1 MTFLIYKK
9 KLYQINKR
17 LEKQGVTMDKII
29 DVTAREILDS
39 RGNPTIEAKVVLSSG
54 KTGIAAVPSGASTGK
69 REAVELRDGDTKRFS
84 GKGVLNAV
92 ENINEKISKVI
103 LNLDP
108 LKQNSIDEIMIDLDN
123 TENKE
128 NLGANSI
135 LAVSLATMKSGA
147 KSLEI
152 PLYKYIN
159 ELYDSDNEISLPVPM
174 MNILNGG
181 AHAEG
186 STDFQEIMI
195 APIGFNKFREALRC
209 GVEIYHVLKN
219 NLIKNNHVTTVGDE
233 GGFAPQNLSNSEAIN
248 YVAQSI
254 KDAGYKLGDEVYIAL
269 DVAASEFYINNEYHL
284 SRENKV
290 LSSKL
295 LVSEY
300 EKLCEQYPIYS
311 IEDGLSE
318 DDWDGWAN
326 LTRNLGDNVQ
336 LVGDDLFVT
345 QEKYLKNG
353 INNKSANSIL
363 IKLNQVGTVSET
375 LSAIRLA
382 KKSGFKCIISHR
394 SGETEDTTISDF
406 AVGVSSGQIK
416 TGAPNRSERV
426 AKYNRLLSIE
436 QSIGDNKYTGKSIL

>member
-1 MTFLIYKK
+1 
-9 KLYQINKR
+9 
-17 LEKQGVTMDKII
+17 MDKITDI
-29 DVTAREILDS
+29 TAREILDS
-39 RGNPTIEAKVVLSSG
+39 RGNPTIEATVVLSSG
-54 KTGIAAVPSGASTGK
+54 NTGTAAVPSGASTGK
-69 REAVELRDGDTKRFS
+69 REAVELRDGDKNRFS

-92 ENINEKISKVI
+92 ENINEKIRN
-103 LNLDP
+103 LLTNLDP
-108 LKQNSIDEIMIDLDN
+108 LKQKKIDNIMIDFDN
-123 TENKE
+123 TENKS

-135 LAVSLATMKSGA
+135 LAVSLATMKSA
-147 KSLEI
+147 SKSLKI

-159 ELYDSDNEISLPVPM
+159 QLYDSNNEISLPVPM

-195 APIGFNKFREALRC
+195 APIGFNNFNEALRC

-219 NLIKNNHVTTVGDE
+219 NLKKNNHVTTVGDE
-233 GGFAPQNLSNSEAIN
+233 GGFAPQNLTNSEAIN
-248 YVAQSI
+248 YVAESI
-254 KDAGYKLGDEVYIAL
+254 KDAGYNPGKDVYIAL
-269 DVAASEFYINNEYHL
+269 DVAASEFYTNNKYHL
-284 SRENKV
+284 SRENKI
-290 LSSKL
+290 LTSKS
-295 LVSEY
+295 LVKEY
-300 EKLCEQYPIYS
+300 EKLCEEYPIYS

-326 LTRNLGDNVQ
+326 LTKTLGDNVQ

-345 QEKYLKNG
+345 QEKYLKRG
-353 INNKSANSIL
+353 IDNKSANSIL

-375 LSAIRLA
+375 LSTIKLA
-382 KKSGFKCIISHR
+382 KQSNFSCIISHR

-436 QSIGDNKYTGKSIL
+436 EIIGDNKYLGKNIL

>member
-1 MTFLIYKK
+1 
-9 KLYQINKR
+9 
-17 LEKQGVTMDKII
+17 MDKITDI
-29 DVTAREILDS
+29 TAREILDS
-39 RGNPTIEAKVVLSSG
+39 RGNPTIEATVVLSSG
-54 KTGIAAVPSGASTGK
+54 NTGTAAVPSGASTGK
-69 REAVELRDGDTKRFS
+69 REAVELRDGDKNRFS

-92 ENINEKISKVI
+92 ENINEKIRN
-103 LNLDP
+103 LLTNLDP
-108 LKQNSIDEIMIDLDN
+108 LKQKKIDNIMIDFDN
-123 TENKE
+123 TENKS

-135 LAVSLATMKSGA
+135 LAVSLATMKSA
-147 KSLEI
+147 SKSLKI

-159 ELYDSDNEISLPVPM
+159 QLYDSNNEISLPVPM

-195 APIGFNKFREALRC
+195 APIGFNNFNEALRC

-219 NLIKNNHVTTVGDE
+219 NLKKNNHVTTVGDE
-233 GGFAPQNLSNSEAIN
+233 GGFAPQNLTNSEAIN
-248 YVAQSI
+248 YVAESI
-254 KDAGYKLGDEVYIAL
+254 KDAGYNPGKDVYIAL
-269 DVAASEFYINNEYHL
+269 DVAASEFYTNNKYHL
-284 SRENKV
+284 SRENKI
-290 LSSKL
+290 LTSKS
-295 LVSEY
+295 LVKEY
-300 EKLCEQYPIYS
+300 EKLCEEYPIYS

-326 LTRNLGDNVQ
+326 LTKTLGDNVQ

-345 QEKYLKNG
+345 QEKYLKRG
-353 INNKSANSIL
+353 IDNKSANSIL

-375 LSAIRLA
+375 LSTIKLA
-382 KKSGFKCIISHR
+382 KQSNLSCIISHR

-436 QSIGDNKYTGKSIL
+436 EIIGDNKYLGKNIL

>member
-1 MTFLIYKK
+1 
-9 KLYQINKR
+9 
-17 LEKQGVTMDKII
+17 MDKITDI
-29 DVTAREILDS
+29 TAREILDS
-39 RGNPTIEAKVVLSSG
+39 RGNPTIEATVVLSSG
-54 KTGIAAVPSGASTGK
+54 NTGTAAVPSGASTGK
-69 REAVELRDGDTKRFS
+69 REAVELRDGDKNRFS

-92 ENINEKISKVI
+92 ENINEKIRNF
-103 LNLDP
+103 LTNLDP
-108 LKQNSIDEIMIDLDN
+108 LKQKKIDNIMIDFDN
-123 TENKE
+123 TENKS

-135 LAVSLATMKSGA
+135 LAVSLATMKSA
-147 KSLEI
+147 SKSLKI

-159 ELYDSDNEISLPVPM
+159 QLYDSNNEISLPVPM

-195 APIGFNKFREALRC
+195 APIGFNNFNEALRC

-219 NLIKNNHVTTVGDE
+219 NLKKNNHVTTVGDE
-233 GGFAPQNLSNSEAIN
+233 GGFAPQNLTNSEAIN
-248 YVAQSI
+248 YVAESI
-254 KDAGYKLGDEVYIAL
+254 KDAGYNPGKDVYIAL
-269 DVAASEFYINNEYHL
+269 DVAASEFYTNNKYHL
-284 SRENKV
+284 SRENKI
-290 LSSKL
+290 LTSKS
-295 LVSEY
+295 LVKEY
-300 EKLCEQYPIYS
+300 EKLCEEYPIYS

-326 LTRNLGDNVQ
+326 LTKTLGDNVQ

-345 QEKYLKNG
+345 QEKYLKRG
-353 INNKSANSIL
+353 IDNKSANSIL

-375 LSAIRLA
+375 LSTIKLA
-382 KKSGFKCIISHR
+382 KQSNFSCIISHR

-436 QSIGDNKYTGKSIL
+436 EIIGDNKYLGKNIL

>member
-1 MTFLIYKK
+1 MTSRSAVSNVIRGLNVNTINPYKGVVSISVENLDTTK
-9 KLYQINKR
+9 IVTGNNVIINSTNDIVPNNNRINKTFYI
-17 LEKQGVTMDKII
+17 K
-29 DVTAREILDS
+29 
-39 RGNPTIEAKVVLSSG
+39 
-54 KTGIAAVPSGASTGK
+54 
-69 REAVELRDGDTKRFS
+69 F
-84 GKGVLNAV
+84 
-92 ENINEKISKVI
+92 
-103 LNLDP
+103 
-108 LKQNSIDEIMIDLDN
+108 DN
-123 TENKE
+123 TENKS

-135 LAVSLATMKSGA
+135 LAVSLATMKSA
-147 KSLEI
+147 SKSLKI

-159 ELYDSDNEISLPVPM
+159 QLYDSNNEISLPVPM

-195 APIGFNKFREALRC
+195 APIGFNNFNEALRC

-219 NLIKNNHVTTVGDE
+219 NLKKNNHVTTVGDE
-233 GGFAPQNLSNSEAIN
+233 GGFAPQNLTNSEAIN
-248 YVAQSI
+248 YVAESI
-254 KDAGYKLGDEVYIAL
+254 KDAGYNPGKDVYIAL
-269 DVAASEFYINNEYHL
+269 DVAASEFYTNNKYHL
-284 SRENKV
+284 SRENKI
-290 LSSKL
+290 LTSKS
-295 LVSEY
+295 LVKEY
-300 EKLCEQYPIYS
+300 EKLCEEYPIYS

-326 LTRNLGDNVQ
+326 LTKTLGDNVQ

-345 QEKYLKNG
+345 QEKYLKRG
-353 INNKSANSIL
+353 IDNKSANSIL

-375 LSAIRLA
+375 LSTIKLA
-382 KKSGFKCIISHR
+382 KQSNFSCIISHR

-436 QSIGDNKYTGKSIL
+436 EIIGDNKYLGKNIL